1 MTDDRINIIYPLSI
15 LNVDPLSACLSTSR
29 QQQTSSTYTKHLN
42 EDSEDFA
49 FISSSSWCPP
59 ELFSLSHSIFSSFPP
74 LSQMCSNSISFMR
87 TTFNQL
93 PSSQSISIAFKSF
106 PPHHTREQQDD
117 YCPAE
122 NYVHKSER
130 WYSEESGKLT
140 SHAKPRDRPS
150 PSSFLNWSK
159 NFFFFSI
166 RLLRYWETMLCYGM
180 WYDSVCISSASY
192 EHHLT
197 IIKSLSIFFSLSFLL
212 HSLSFSL
219 TIQFILLNHKEKSS
233 QFYLTASLFL

>member
-150 PSSFLNWSK
+150 PSSSSFLNWSK

-166 RLLRYWETMLCYGM
+166 RLLLPYWETVL
-180 WYDSVCISSASY
+180 WYVIWFCVYLFCFIWTSSDHHQKFINIFFPFISSPLAQFFP
-192 EHHLT
+192 HN
-197 IIKSLSIFFSLSFLL
+197 SIY
-212 HSLSFSL
+212 
-219 TIQFILLNHKEKSS
+219 FIES
-233 QFYLTASLFL
+233 